1 MGLPLVLLASGGL
14 AAAAVPAPQHAATS
28 SSVATRVPGYLEPA
42 ERPDSLLLVPPPP
55 AAGSAALEADLHVY
69 RSMRRLQ
76 DTARWRLAASDA
88 NVGFPHA
95 AGIFSCALGV
105 PIEQSTMPS
114 LYRVLQRSL
123 VDAGQSTLA
132 AKEKYGRER
141 PFTLFDDP
149 ICVPNDVAVLRK
161 NGGYPSGHA
170 SAGWTWALIL
180 TELAPDRSGSLLR
193 RGYEF
198 GQSRVVCGVHWQSD
212 IDTARLVGS
221 AVYAR
226 LHADAEFNADMAAA
240 RNEYAK
246 ALAAGAS
253 KALDCAAEAAAFQS
267 SAP

>member
-1 MGLPLVLLASGGL
+1 MVSFACNAVADARPQAPERAS
-14 AAAAVPAPQHAATS
+14 TS
-28 SSVATRVPGYLEPA
+28 SSVAARVPGYLDPP

-55 AAGSAALEADLHVY
+55 AAGSAALEADLQVY

-76 DTARWRLAASDA
+76 HTPRWRLAASDA

-95 AGIFSCALGV
+95 AGTFSCALGV
-105 PIEQSTMPS
+105 PIAPSTMPS

-123 VDAGQSTLA
+123 IDAGQSTLA
-132 AKEKYGRER
+132 AKEKYQRER

-149 ICVPNDVAVLRK
+149 VCVPDDVAVLRK

-180 TELAPDRSGSLLR
+180 TEIAPERAGPLLR
-193 RGYEF
+193 RGLEF

-212 IDTARLVGS
+212 VDTAQLVGS

-240 RNEYAK
+240 RQEYAR
-246 ALAAGAS
+246 ALVAGPT
-253 KALDCAAEAAAFQS
+253 KALDCSEESAALDTS
-267 SAP
+267 SR